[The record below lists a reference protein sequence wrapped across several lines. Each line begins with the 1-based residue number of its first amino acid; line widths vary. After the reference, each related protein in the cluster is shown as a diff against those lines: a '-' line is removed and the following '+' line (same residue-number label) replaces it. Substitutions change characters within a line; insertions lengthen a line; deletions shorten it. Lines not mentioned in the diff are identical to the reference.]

1 MFYDFD
7 LKKFFLIQNHFIF
20 KININNSYDIEFSI
34 NKIDKDL
41 TEDPEDIDTYKLQFR
56 FMDEIESVESDTIKN
71 IHFLI
76 GSNMSKLLDRK
87 LKNQ

>member
-1 MFYDFD
+1 
-7 LKKFFLIQNHFIF
+7 
-20 KININNSYDIEFSI
+20 
-34 NKIDKDL
+34 
-41 TEDPEDIDTYKLQFR
+41 
-56 FMDEIESVESDTIKN
+56 MDEIESVESDTIKN